1 MLKCW
6 SYICRCGPCTKDTG
20 CFTVPL
26 RNATFHFTI
35 YVCMPRISL
44 HLQSYLQFEFFSALQ
59 TLLLTAGIGISQV
72 VHRGAHLSTEINT
85 VTSVQCYWL
94 VSSCMR
100 QPPTLK
106 KEKWVYSVNMWSILH
121 VEIFKSINLWHQDHC
136 GHRVGDVFNFSP
148 RSACKEILLMWCL
161 LYVYHS
167 SLSGCNRVT
176 FQAMLC
182 SVEVKF

>member
-1 MLKCW
+1 MFHSSFKKCHFPFHHLCAQAKN
-6 SYICRCGPCTKDTG
+6 I
-20 CFTVPL
+20 FTPSVL
-26 RNATFHFTI
+26 FAI
-35 YVCMPRISL
+35 WV
-44 HLQSYLQFEFFSALQ
+44 FFSFANTASYCRYWDFTGRAPWCTSEHWNQ
-59 TLLLTAGIGISQV
+59 YCYIGSMLLARLVMHETA
-72 VHRGAHLSTEINT
+72 T
-85 VTSVQCYWL
+85 YF
-94 VSSCMR
+94 
-100 QPPTLK
+100 K

-136 GHRVGDVFNFSP
+136 GHRVGDAFNFSP